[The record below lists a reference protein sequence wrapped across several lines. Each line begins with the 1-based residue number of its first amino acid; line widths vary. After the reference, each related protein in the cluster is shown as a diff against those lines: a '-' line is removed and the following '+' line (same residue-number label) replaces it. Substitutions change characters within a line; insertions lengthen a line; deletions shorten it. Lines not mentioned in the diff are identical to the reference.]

1 MDFGGAPRF
10 LTRPKAFAVS
20 TGKDATLACQII
32 GNPVPLVV
40 WEKDKAPVRSGGR
53 FKTAEDGDL
62 YKLTI
67 YDLSTGDSGQY
78 ICRANNTVG
87 EAYTAVSLQV
97 GVEAASGAP
106 SFTLRPCSL
115 RVCLGDDASFSCKVE
130 GNPPPSIHWEK
141 DGVSVGGGG
150 NGGGCN
156 RYSVETALDGSTLKI
171 YCVRFSDGGAL
182 LCRAL
187 NPLGESQA
195 VAALAVLS
203 PDGAAHP
210 PHPAAPES
218 FKPSLLSQLQQR
230 RAQMRGPDILT
241 SDASPAPAGHPLWR
255 DYEKAGSCRS
265 PHAPLPA
272 ACAGAGPGASSA
284 VGWARTCTVTEG
296 KHAKLSCQVTGK
308 PKPEIVWKKDGEA
321 ICSGRRHVIFDD
333 DEDNFV
339 LRILYCKLSDN
350 GRYTCTA
357 SNLAGQTYSSVLVI
371 VKEPSVSFKT
381 KLKDVEVVEKETA
394 TLQCEVPIPAIQASW
409 FLEETEIAESTKYKI
424 EEEGTLRKLTIKNV
438 TTDDDAVY
446 ICEMKEGSR
455 TVGELTVKGNIVK
468 KLPRKTAVP
477 ENDTAIF
484 CVELDSGC
492 KNIRWTRN
500 GKELEQNVRTTITV
514 SGMRHTLTIRECK
527 WEDIGEIALLADDS
541 RTSTQFTL
549 TSPRK
554 VPPYPP
560 VNPVVKEKTETSVT
574 LAWSLPQDV
583 PPVPVTG
590 YIIEKKTVGSNTWT
604 RCHTTDKIVAQEFTM
619 SGLPEE
625 ANYQFRISSV
635 NNFTQSTYLEV
646 PGTFHIEPRASIEK
660 PLQDVEAST
669 GEDATFFVELS
680 AIAPGMWFLNGKA
693 IQSNDNYT
701 IQRTKN
707 THTLIIKQVRSLDND
722 IEVKFVARN
731 TESTAKLR
739 VKALPLAPVNF
750 RNKSA
755 EKEIILASLKGTA
768 QFIAEISVRAAKVTW
783 TKDGKE
789 IKSSK
794 KYEFQSLDQ
803 RRILKVN
810 NVTLEDAGIYE
821 CVCDGNKMSFQLCI
835 KETSRFF
842 NKDKVER
849 TITTVFGEKT
859 EFFIETVDADIKVQW
874 YKDGK
879 EIKRTKRFTPESKGK
894 QHRLLISTTTKED
907 EGTYTC
913 KCGEDTMSF
922 DLKIIDAC
930 VKFINKPKTPPEVI
944 AIASESLELS
954 CEVSP
959 DNAVV
964 VWKKDQ
970 KVVKQDQR
978 ITIISQGTQRKLV
991 IRKVQQSDQGNYTC
1005 TSNDDNLTFQVK
1017 IKEPAATIM
1026 KKSTTQTEY
1035 TASVG
1040 EKVVLVCDVS
1050 QSTVEGK
1057 WYKKGQEVKLSKA
1070 VSVESEG
1077 TTRRLVLH
1085 NAKSGE
1091 TGEYVFKTKA
1101 DEIAMNITVKEPAA
1115 TIMKKSTTQTEYTAS
1130 VGEKVV
1136 LVCDVSQS
1144 TVEGKWYKKGQ
1155 EVKLSKAVSVESEGT
1170 TRRLVLHN
1178 AKSGETGE
1186 YVFKTKADEIAMNI
1200 TVKEPAATI
1209 MKKSTT
1215 QTEYTASVGE
1225 KVVLVCDV
1233 SQSTVE
1239 GKWYKKGQ
1247 EVKLSKAVSVESE
1260 GTTRRLVLHNA
1271 KSGETGEYVFKTK
1284 ADEIAMNITVKEPAA
1299 TIMKKST
1306 TQTEYSA
1313 SVGEKVVL
1321 VCDVSQS
1328 TVEGKWYKKGQEV
1341 KLSKAVSVESEGTTR
1356 RLVLHNAKSGET
1368 GEYVFK
1374 TKVDEIA
1381 MNVTVKEPV
1390 PMFVNKDSVQKE
1402 VKVRASENAIL
1413 SCEVSQLK
1421 TEVKWSKGGK
1431 ILSPSQKLKLESD
1444 GRIRKLII
1452 HNAELKDG
1460 GNYICEAAG
1469 EKLIFQIEVTDLA
1482 ILFTK
1487 KLENVNAL
1495 CSDTVVFTC
1504 ELNQAKGDVLWRR
1517 NGTEIKPTRRLKIR
1531 ADGQKR
1537 SLTICEVTAEDEGEY
1552 LCESKDDVTTAKLTT
1567 EVPKIIKFES
1577 ELHGVVAVEGEDA
1590 TFKCSVSHEDAV
1602 ITWYKNGVKI
1612 EPSEKYVISCER
1624 INHGLTITN
1633 LILKDACEISAQVGN
1648 LKTSAK
1654 LQVQEAP
1661 ALFKKKLENMTVE
1674 EKERAVLEVEFSKPC
1689 DEVKW
1694 MKNNIII
1701 QPDEKIDIK
1710 VDGNKQILT
1719 IKNVSFADR
1728 GNYCCET
1735 LHEKT
1740 KAKLNVEMRKIKLMK
1755 GLEEVKVYEKETC
1768 TFEVELSHEDVE
1780 TTWLKDS
1787 IRMKSGANCRI
1798 TTLGKKHALTLSNLK
1813 VEDSG
1818 LISFKAEDIRTSGR
1832 LIVTEPPVTF
1842 SKALEDIKVPE
1853 KDKIIFECEL
1863 SRANAEVKW
1872 FKDNVE
1878 IKPGKGYSIISK
1890 GRQRSLIIHHCGN
1903 EHQAQYTCDAVDCKS
1918 TAMLTVHARDIK
1930 VIRPL
1935 EDLEVIEQE
1944 SAAFLCEIS
1953 HDEVDFQWFKN
1964 GVKIKAGENVKIRQE
1979 GRTHILLFKSVKTE
1993 DAAEIKFVAES
2004 ANSKAL
2010 LRVKELAAKIV
2021 KPLKEKIGIEKHRV
2035 IFECRVSRPN
2045 AAVKWCYK
2053 GKEIHPSN
2061 KYEIVSDD
2069 VYRKLIINTVAFEDE
2084 GSYTCD
2090 AIDDK
2095 TTAML
2100 YVEEQ
2105 SITIIKQLCD
2115 VEVTEPNDACLEC
2128 EISIADVKPPKWIL
2142 NGEVLQASEDVD
2154 IEHCGTIHRLTLK
2167 KTNCKMTGV
2176 VQFVAGKSKSE
2187 ARITIKEPPTEVVR
2201 KLQNITVEER
2211 NSATLSCEF
2220 TPTPKVVRWYK
2231 DQNLIKSSDRYKFS
2245 QNKNVLELIISN
2257 LKPEDSGEYSCK
2269 SSNAQTTTKLTVE
2282 ALKIEITKHLE
2293 DIDTEEDSNLVYSCE
2308 LSHDVEDV
2316 QWFLND
2322 TPLYANN
2329 FNEIKKKGKK
2339 HTLILK
2345 GVTLDDTGTVMLKV
2359 RDVTEKAQLNVR
2371 EKPVVFMK
2379 SLDDIVGEE
2388 RGMITLECEV
2398 SKPKVIPVWKKDDV
2412 VLGSSDKYELLHAGK
2427 TLCLIVHD
2435 LNKTDAGLY
2444 TCDIGSDKASAKVM
2458 IQDLNIGITKRLKST
2473 EIKEGENG
2481 SFECILSHESIDE
2494 YYWTVNGLS
2503 VEGNERFEAFN
2514 IGRKYVLNIK
2524 QTTLADAGEVIF
2536 HVRNLSSKASLM
2548 VKEKPAEITKQLENL
2563 VATVGEEI
2571 VLSCETSKTD
2581 SSVKW
2586 FKEDKRIRKSNKYE
2600 ISQQG
2605 TVNKL
2610 IIHQA
2615 TTKDCGEYTCKT
2627 GTSKTTATVIV
2638 NEVVNRFI
2646 KELHDIKTE
2655 EKGTAVFEC
2664 ETEQPASKVVWR
2676 KGMAEIKPNKKYEL
2690 NQDGI
2695 LLSLTINQL
2704 EKSDSDHYTCDIGN
2718 AHSRAHLTVTASPTT
2733 FKQEL
2738 KDEEA
2743 QEDDTAI
2750 LCCETSRPNIAV
2762 QWTKGFTPLHAS
2774 AKYEMKQKGLIVEL
2788 VIHKLK
2794 SEDSGRYT
2802 CNIGDQQTSASLKV
2816 NALPVLFKQ
2825 VLENKEAEEGS
2836 TTTLHCE
2843 LTKSDASIEWRK
2855 GTVVLHSS
2863 VKYKVKQ
2870 EGPIAE
2876 LIIFNLK
2883 PEDTGEY
2890 TCDSGDQQ
2898 TTASLK
2904 VKALPVLFKKKLQNK
2919 EHKEGSVATLRCELS
2934 KSDAPVK
2941 WKKGSTLIITNDK
2954 YEMKQEGSNVEL
2966 IIHDLKLEDAG
2977 EYTCDSGDEQTTASL
2992 KVKALPVHFKKELQ
3006 NMEAHE
3012 GDTATFCCELTK
3024 ADAPVK
3030 WRKGSLS
3037 LHPSDKHEMKQN
3049 GSTVELLIHNLKLED
3064 SGEYTCDSG
3073 DKKTKSCLKVKALP
3087 VVFKQ
3092 ELQNK
3097 EAEEDS
3103 TAILHCEIS
3112 KPGVPVEWRKGSV
3125 VLHPSEKHEMK
3136 QTGSCVELFIHSLKV
3151 EDAGKYTCDS
3161 GDQKTTASLKVKAL
3175 PVVFKQELQNKE
3187 VEEDSTAILHCE
3199 ISKPGVPV
3207 EWRKGSV
3214 VLHPSEKHEM
3224 KQTGSCV
3231 ELFIHSLK
3239 VEDAGKYTCDSGDKK
3254 TTASLKVKA
3263 LPVVFKQE
3271 LQNKEAEEDST
3282 AILHC
3287 EISKPGVPVEWRKG
3301 SVVLHPSEKHEMKQT
3316 GSCVELFIHSL
3327 KVEDAGKYTCDSGD
3341 QKTMAILKVKALP
3354 VVFKQELQNKE
3365 AEEDSTAILHCEIS
3379 KPGVPVEWRKGSVVL
3394 HPSEKH
3400 EMKQTGSCVEL
3411 FIHSLKVEDAGKYT
3425 CDSGDQKTTASLK
3438 VKALPVVFKQELQN
3452 KEAEEDSTAIL
3463 HCEISKPGVPVE
3475 WRKGSVVLHPSEKYK
3490 MKQTGSCVELLI
3502 HNLKDDDAGKYT
3514 CDSGDQKTMAI
3525 LNVKALPVVFKQ
3537 ELQNKEA
3544 EEDSTAIL
3552 QCEISKPGVPVEW
3565 RKGSV
3570 VLHPSEKHEMK
3581 QTGSCV
3587 ELFIHSLKV
3596 EDAGKY
3602 TCDSGDQKTMAI
3614 LKVKAL
3620 PVVFKQELQ
3629 NKEAEEDST
3638 AILHCEI
3645 SKPGVPVEWR
3655 KGSVVLHPSEKH
3667 EMKQTGS
3674 CVELFIHSLKVED
3687 AGKYTCDS
3695 GDQKTTASL
3704 KVKAL
3709 PVVFKQELQNKEA
3722 EEDST
3727 AILHCEISKPGVP
3740 VEWRKGSVVLHPSE
3754 KHEMKQT
3761 GSCVELLIHNLKDDD
3776 AGKYTCDSGDQKTMA
3791 ILKVKALPVVF
3802 KQELQNKEADEDST
3816 AILQCEISKPGV
3828 PVEWMKG
3835 SVVLHPSEKH
3845 EMKQT
3850 GSCVELF
3857 IHSLKVE
3864 DAGKYTCDSGD
3875 QKTMAILKVKALPVV
3890 FKQEL
3895 QNKEAEE
3902 DSTAILHCE
3911 ISKAGVPVEW
3921 RKGSVVLHPSEKHEM
3936 KQTGSCVEL
3945 FIHSLKVEDAGKY
3958 TCDSGDQKTTASLK
3972 VKALPVVFKQELQN
3986 KEAEEDST
3994 AILHCEISKPGVPV
4008 EWRKGSVVL
4017 HPSEKHEMKQTGSCV
4032 ELLIHNLKDDDAG
4045 KYTCDSGDQMTTASL
4060 KVKALPILFKQ
4071 ELQNEEAEEDSTV
4084 KLYCVVTKPNALVE
4098 WRKGSMI
4105 LHQSEKYEI
4114 KQKGRNHELII
4125 HSLKLEDAG
4134 EYTCDSGDQ
4143 LTTASLKIN
4152 ALPVFFKQ
4160 ELQNEEAEEGGT
4172 ATLRCEITKPDA
4184 LVKWRKGSLV
4194 LCPSDKYEIKQEGS
4208 TCDLL
4213 IHSLKPEDGGD
4224 YTCYSGEQQTTASLR
4239 VKAMPVLFKQGL
4251 QSVEAEEDSTA
4262 TLHCEVTKLNA
4273 SVEWRKGS
4281 IVLHPSEKYKLKQEG
4296 YSIKLLI
4303 HKLKLE
4309 DADEYTCDSGDQQ
4322 TTASLKVKVLP
4333 VSFKQE
4339 LENTEAEEDGMAM
4352 LCCEITKPDAPVEWK
4367 KGIVVLQSSDKYEMK
4382 HEGSCIQLFIHD
4394 LKPEDQGEYTCD
4406 SGDQKTTAF
4415 LKVNALPVLFKQEL
4429 QNVEAEEGGTA
4440 KLFCKL
4446 TKPDTAVEWRKGS
4459 VVLLPCGKYEMKKK
4473 GSIVE
4478 LFICDVEPEDAGE
4491 YTCDSGDKESTASLT
4506 VKALPVLFKKELQN
4520 QEAEENNV
4528 VTLLCELTK
4537 PGAPVKWRKG
4547 SLILHASDKYE
4558 MKQAGTIVQL
4568 LIYNVNME
4576 DTGEYTCDS
4585 GDQQTDAYLKV
4596 NAAPII
4602 LQKELQSIE
4611 VEEYDTG
4618 TLHCELSKPNVTV
4631 TWRKGSLLIS
4641 PNEKYKMKQ
4650 DGPVQILQILD
4661 LKSDDTG
4668 EYTCSFGDQQ
4678 TTASVTVKVLPALF
4692 KRWLQNVEVEEG
4704 QTATLHCELTKSD
4717 ASVEWRRGSVV
4728 LQPNDKYEMK
4738 QKGHIVELS
4747 IHNMKVE
4754 DAGEYT
4760 CDSGDQQTTAS
4771 LIVTVPDVTIVD
4783 GLKNVEVVEGGV
4795 ALFECKVSHENA
4807 QGVQWVLG
4815 GIELQNNEMN
4825 EISVKNGNIHTMILR
4840 KVTQD
4845 DTGAVIFKVGKY
4857 ISSAQLNVKAT
4868 PATFTQLLQS
4878 MKVDELETVTLMC
4891 ALSQANV
4898 PVVWKKGLTAISQS
4912 EKYEIKQEG
4921 CVHMLCICD
4930 LKSEDSGE
4938 YTCLSGDQQT
4948 TASLTVKVSG
4958 VKIVESLKDVTVFAN
4973 ETAVFECR
4981 VHPEN
4986 FADVQWNLE
4995 DIPLQLNEMNEISV
5009 EHGTIH
5015 TLKLKNVTQDDCGTV
5030 TIKVGKHTSSAKL
5043 LVKGAPPTFTQE
5055 LQNIEAVENST
5066 ATLLCKL
5073 SQLNVPVTWK
5083 MGSLAISPS
5092 GKYEIKQEDYMN
5104 ILLIHN
5110 LNLEDSGDYTCD
5122 SGIRQTTAVLQ
5133 VKASPVHFIKKLQS
5147 QEGDEDNLLTLHCEL
5162 TKAGAP
5168 VTWRRGAQ
5176 TLCHGDKYE
5185 LIQKDSTVELVIH
5198 NLKQEDAGEY
5208 TCDSGDDQTTAI
5220 LTVKALPAYFK
5231 QELKNVE
5238 AEEGHTVTL
5247 HCELSKSDAPVEW
5260 RKRLVVLQP
5269 SDKYEMK
5276 QNGAIV
5282 ELLIHN
5288 VKRGDAGKYT
5298 CYFEN
5303 RQTTASL
5310 TVTEPEIKV
5319 VSGLKNTDV
5328 FAGESATFSCELSH
5342 KDVENVQWWLD
5353 GSPLQNNDLNEISV
5367 QDGKIHTLTLQSLG
5381 TDDSGTVSFKAG
5393 ALISSAKLL
5402 VKDPTVE
5409 VVSEMEDITREEHGT
5424 AEFICQ
5430 YSRPVKAVWRRNDK
5444 EIQAD
5449 GHHVIIDQDWNVAKL
5464 KISDVAPADSGTYTC
5479 EAAGTKVAA
5488 VLSVPAKQPDILKGL
5503 ENVDTSEGGE
5513 ALFEC
5518 HLSRPQLHD
5527 CKWLMDD
5534 IAITQTENIEM
5545 AILEAGKRHLL
5556 LLKNLI
5562 SSDSCRVTFVSGN
5575 AISSAYLTVKG
5586 WHVNI
5591 LKTLSNTEVVQGNDA
5606 EFECVLSEVVPTTE
5620 VSWFLNETDIHSD
5633 EHWEKRTEKNTHKM
5647 ILQNAQF
5654 NHSGEITFASRDAIT
5669 SAKLTVIGLPD
5680 RPEDPG
5686 VVRKSH
5692 QSVTLSW
5699 FTPLNDGGCAVLG
5712 YRVEMKPADSD
5723 CWLSCNTEMIEE
5735 MEFTVD
5741 NLIPGT
5747 GCRFRVS
5754 ALNRAGAGEPVHLPQ
5769 TVVLE
5774 VPVTIT
5780 IPLSNILINN
5790 GESGKLECEFSTEC
5804 MDVIWLKNGQH
5815 IETSSKYEIIPD
5827 GKKHYLIIHSC
5838 NAEDEGRYTC
5848 MVSSEITTSAE
5859 VCLDVTIQPIPD
5871 EDWEIPQEPDK
5882 VTVELIDGEEIQPKP
5897 SLPPEA
5903 AQEGDL
5909 HLLWEALAKKRR
5921 MSREPT
5927 LDSISEVPEEDDKA
5941 QKRRL
5946 QKATEIEDLSTDE
5959 MSRTYDSYTSSDDES
5974 RSGTPSLVHY
5984 LKKAGKSTVTVAGK
5998 AQTISTNK
6006 FWKHWETS
6014 STEYEQLQEEDPSLT
6029 EAATKIQAAFK
6040 GYKTRKEFRQQVTPV
6055 FAEVFKPQTSKL
6067 GQTIHLECVVQSK
6080 SEVKVQWL
6088 KDGDEIV
6095 DGRHY
6100 HIDNY
6105 SDGICS
6111 LIITGFEQKDSGTYT
6126 CEASNKFGTTSHS
6139 GQVTIA
6145 SDTKGTVKNVMQGIT
6160 IKYSTDSE
6168 PESSSGSEV
6177 DDAFRRAGKRLHR
6190 LMHSKLSFEISD
6202 VEEEFFVSADEGDED
6217 ILDKQTYHEDE
6228 NYIYIKFDTLTEA
6241 EMAATRFKEIFIG
6254 QGIPVHIDICEEG
6267 SRVEIRIKKVS
6278 RPPAAS
6284 GEDRTS
6290 IEDGLYTRFVESAPH
6305 VVSELQN
6312 QEVQEGYP
6320 VSFDCMI
6327 AGYPPPAVRWFKDGK
6342 LIEENDHYM
6351 INEDQD
6357 GCHQLILTSVILSDM
6372 GVYRCVAENYIG
6384 VASTKAELRVDISS
6398 SDYDTAEATETSSYV
6413 SAQASLTREQN
6424 LEGVESQAEEEQ
6436 LPQIMEELHD
6446 VFVTAGAPI
6455 LKLQIKVKG
6464 YPIPRVYWFKSG
6476 KPLRATDAILMT
6488 DNKGDHSLEIL
6499 NVSKEA
6505 GGEYA
6510 AYISNSSG
6518 SAYTSAIVHVQS
6530 SGEEIEKGMPEEKPG
6545 KPEKLV
6551 PPRFLEKFISKNV
6564 RKGTSITLTVRVE
6577 GSPIPDITWLKEESV
6592 EDVIWIK
6599 QDTPGY
6605 KLASSKMQHSLIL
6618 LDIGKE
6624 YTGVYTCIATNK
6636 AGQSICSAHLEV
6648 VDEIE
6653 ASREESTTVKEAIVQ
6668 TFLHRPQETDQKE
6681 PEKNQKEILLEV
6693 SGEVPTTTT
6702 FPHFSLADVGTEEF
6716 LQKLTSQI
6724 TQMVS
6729 AKISQTSLRVPGA
6742 ESDEETKTPSPSPR
6756 HGRSRPSSIVNES
6769 SSESDDAE
6777 TRGEVFDIYVATADY
6792 NPLPT
6797 EKESIHLKERQ
6808 YVEILDSAHPLKWL
6822 VRTKPTKTTPAR
6834 QGWVSPAYLDKRLK
6848 FSAEVAQESSE
6859 FSGEIE
6865 SEEEY
6870 RRKLYLIVQDL
6881 IATEKEFTRD
6891 LQFFV
6896 DHHVKQTETSPH
6908 VPPSVANSKQTIF
6921 QNINEI
6927 TDFHISTFLNDLIKC
6942 QTDDDIALCFI
6953 KNKDGFDKYM
6963 QYLVGRVQSE
6973 SHITNPAVQDFFNK
6987 YTDEVSSTQDPSEP
7001 LVLPVHAYLE
7011 KPPNRLLKYQN
7022 VIKELIRN
7030 KARNN
7035 KNCAL
7040 LEEAYAIVSA
7050 LPKRADNN
7058 LHVSM
7063 IENYPGTLES
7073 LGDPIRQGHFIVWEG
7088 APGARLSWKGHK
7100 RIVFL
7105 FKNHLLICKQKRD
7118 SRTDSQCY
7126 IFKNLMKLTNIDV
7139 NDFVEGDE
7147 RSFEIWHERED
7158 SVRKYTLQA
7167 RTVNI
7172 KISWVKDI
7180 SGIQQRFSLPAWN
7193 PPEFVE
7199 KLADCIAEMGQTV
7212 KLACLVIGNPKPIVT
7227 WYKDGKPVEVDPHH
7241 IIIEDE
7247 DGSCTLILDTLT
7259 AADSGQYMCY
7269 AASAAG
7275 NASTLGKILVQV
7287 SPRFVSRLRNSPF
7300 VENEDTQFAC
7310 TIEAAP
7316 VPQIKWSIDGSPLTN
7331 KTKYQTFYDQQFGV
7345 ALLVIKNTEK
7355 NDLGVY
7361 ECEVTN
7367 KLGTARDVAELYLQ
7381 APVLIPE
7388 RKGSQVVMIEVT
7400 EQETKVPKKTIII
7413 EETITTVVKSP
7424 KVKRRRSSSTSPA
7437 RSPRPQE
7444 TIPEIPFSARPKK
7457 PTPKFQSEPRQT
7469 PMKKPP
7475 IPAVMITEPEEQGAT
7490 AKHVFVET
7498 KEQKPSW
7505 IEVEE
7510 VIEFK
7515 VTQSTKPERKRSA
7528 SPSTMTLSEQ
7538 RQVRHRSSSPRPKR
7552 RLKGDPNINNSN
7564 NNLVEQMRSAVSE
7577 ENLTNVDVQSLVCEP
7592 ETTTEIE
7599 PITSDDI
7606 NPDCIF
7612 DYFSDTSDEASAHAL
7627 NKHNIQSNVTEDQCK
7642 SNTQL
7647 LEVETPL
7654 VAHVG
7659 ETIMLSFETPEPMDD
7674 EHLSIKNLPDIKTAS
7689 PLAVVDLPLDI
7700 SDDEI
7705 EEFKPEHEEEIH
7717 TEDEHVIIDEPPEP
7731 SNDDLINRDTKILT
7745 HNGKLLTLE
7754 DLEDYIPAQGETYKC
7769 EDSVDQDFPS
7779 AVDSNEPC
7787 EISVLQAEINEPTIG
7802 KPVLL
7807 NVGRPVVP
7815 KMKPSYLH
7823 QFGDQRPGGV
7833 FMSTSRVTEM
7843 HSMGPSNL
7851 SVHVSGSCTESV
7863 IHSSTATEKKPPF
7876 ELKTSF
7882 CTEVQCSVDSGQP
7895 SFKTEVSTRTL
7906 NYGETVTLHINKKD
7920 PPEEPSKSKH
7930 DKPQK

>member
-1 MDFGGAPRF
+1 
-10 LTRPKAFAVS
+10 
-20 TGKDATLACQII
+20 
-32 GNPVPLVV
+32 
-40 WEKDKAPVRSGGR
+40 
-53 FKTAEDGDL
+53 
-62 YKLTI
+62 
-67 YDLSTGDSGQY
+67 
-78 ICRANNTVG
+78 
-87 EAYTAVSLQV
+87 
-97 GVEAASGAP
+97 
-106 SFTLRPCSL
+106 
-115 RVCLGDDASFSCKVE
+115 
-130 GNPPPSIHWEK
+130 
-141 DGVSVGGGG
+141 
-150 NGGGCN
+150 
-156 RYSVETALDGSTLKI
+156 
-171 YCVRFSDGGAL
+171 
-182 LCRAL
+182 
-187 NPLGESQA
+187 
-195 VAALAVLS
+195 
-203 PDGAAHP
+203 
-210 PHPAAPES
+210 
-218 FKPSLLSQLQQR
+218 
-230 RAQMRGPDILT
+230 
-241 SDASPAPAGHPLWR
+241 
-255 DYEKAGSCRS
+255 
-265 PHAPLPA
+265 
-272 ACAGAGPGASSA
+272 
-284 VGWARTCTVTEG
+284 
-296 KHAKLSCQVTGK
+296 
-308 PKPEIVWKKDGEA
+308 
-321 ICSGRRHVIFDD
+321 
-333 DEDNFV
+333 
-339 LRILYCKLSDN
+339 
-350 GRYTCTA
+350 
-357 SNLAGQTYSSVLVI
+357 
-371 VKEPSVSFKT
+371 
-381 KLKDVEVVEKETA
+381 
-394 TLQCEVPIPAIQASW
+394 
-409 FLEETEIAESTKYKI
+409 
-424 EEEGTLRKLTIKNV
+424 
-438 TTDDDAVY
+438 
-446 ICEMKEGSR
+446 
-455 TVGELTVKGNIVK
+455 
-468 KLPRKTAVP
+468 
-477 ENDTAIF
+477 
-484 CVELDSGC
+484 
-492 KNIRWTRN
+492 
-500 GKELEQNVRTTITV
+500 
-514 SGMRHTLTIRECK
+514 
-527 WEDIGEIALLADDS
+527 
-541 RTSTQFTL
+541 
-549 TSPRK
+549 
-554 VPPYPP
+554 
-560 VNPVVKEKTETSVT
+560 
-574 LAWSLPQDV
+574 
-583 PPVPVTG
+583 
-590 YIIEKKTVGSNTWT
+590 
-604 RCHTTDKIVAQEFTM
+604 
-619 SGLPEE
+619 
-625 ANYQFRISSV
+625 
-635 NNFTQSTYLEV
+635 
-646 PGTFHIEPRASIEK
+646 
-660 PLQDVEAST
+660 
-669 GEDATFFVELS
+669 
-680 AIAPGMWFLNGKA
+680 
-693 IQSNDNYT
+693 
-701 IQRTKN
+701 
-707 THTLIIKQVRSLDND
+707 
-722 IEVKFVARN
+722 
-731 TESTAKLR
+731 
-739 VKALPLAPVNF
+739 
-750 RNKSA
+750 
-755 EKEIILASLKGTA
+755 
-768 QFIAEISVRAAKVTW
+768 
-783 TKDGKE
+783 
-789 IKSSK
+789 
-794 KYEFQSLDQ
+794 
-803 RRILKVN
+803 
-810 NVTLEDAGIYE
+810 
-821 CVCDGNKMSFQLCI
+821 
-835 KETSRFF
+835 
-842 NKDKVER
+842 
-849 TITTVFGEKT
+849 
-859 EFFIETVDADIKVQW
+859 
-874 YKDGK
+874 
-879 EIKRTKRFTPESKGK
+879 
-894 QHRLLISTTTKED
+894 
-907 EGTYTC
+907 
-913 KCGEDTMSF
+913 
-922 DLKIIDAC
+922 
-930 VKFINKPKTPPEVI
+930 
-944 AIASESLELS
+944 
-954 CEVSP
+954 
-959 DNAVV
+959 
-964 VWKKDQ
+964 
-970 KVVKQDQR
+970 
-978 ITIISQGTQRKLV
+978 
-991 IRKVQQSDQGNYTC
+991 
-1005 TSNDDNLTFQVK
+1005 
-1017 IKEPAATIM
+1017 
-1026 KKSTTQTEY
+1026 
-1035 TASVG
+1035 
-1040 EKVVLVCDVS
+1040 
-1050 QSTVEGK
+1050 
-1057 WYKKGQEVKLSKA
+1057 
-1070 VSVESEG
+1070 
-1077 TTRRLVLH
+1077 
-1085 NAKSGE
+1085 
-1091 TGEYVFKTKA
+1091 
-1101 DEIAMNITVKEPAA
+1101 
-1115 TIMKKSTTQTEYTAS
+1115 
-1130 VGEKVV
+1130 
-1136 LVCDVSQS
+1136 
-1144 TVEGKWYKKGQ
+1144 
-1155 EVKLSKAVSVESEGT
+1155 
-1170 TRRLVLHN
+1170 
-1178 AKSGETGE
+1178 
-1186 YVFKTKADEIAMNI
+1186 
-1200 TVKEPAATI
+1200 
-1209 MKKSTT
+1209 
-1215 QTEYTASVGE
+1215 
-1225 KVVLVCDV
+1225 
-1233 SQSTVE
+1233 
-1239 GKWYKKGQ
+1239 
-1247 EVKLSKAVSVESE
+1247 
-1260 GTTRRLVLHNA
+1260 
-1271 KSGETGEYVFKTK
+1271 
-1284 ADEIAMNITVKEPAA
+1284 
-1299 TIMKKST
+1299 
-1306 TQTEYSA
+1306 
-1313 SVGEKVVL
+1313 
-1321 VCDVSQS
+1321 
-1328 TVEGKWYKKGQEV
+1328 
-1341 KLSKAVSVESEGTTR
+1341 
-1356 RLVLHNAKSGET
+1356 
-1368 GEYVFK
+1368 
-1374 TKVDEIA
+1374 
-1381 MNVTVKEPV
+1381 
-1390 PMFVNKDSVQKE
+1390 MFV
-1402 VKVRASENAIL
+1402 
-1413 SCEVSQLK
+1413 
-1421 TEVKWSKGGK
+1421 
-1431 ILSPSQKLKLESD
+1431 
-1444 GRIRKLII
+1444 
-1452 HNAELKDG
+1452 
-1460 GNYICEAAG
+1460 
-1469 EKLIFQIEVTDLA
+1469 
-1482 ILFTK
+1482 FT
-1487 KLENVNAL
+1487 
-1495 CSDTVVFTC
+1495 
-1504 ELNQAKGDVLWRR
+1504 
-1517 NGTEIKPTRRLKIR
+1517 
-1531 ADGQKR
+1531 
-1537 SLTICEVTAEDEGEY
+1537 
-1552 LCESKDDVTTAKLTT
+1552 
-1567 EVPKIIKFES
+1567 
-1577 ELHGVVAVEGEDA
+1577 
-1590 TFKCSVSHEDAV
+1590 
-1602 ITWYKNGVKI
+1602 
-1612 EPSEKYVISCER
+1612 
-1624 INHGLTITN
+1624 
-1633 LILKDACEISAQVGN
+1633 
-1648 LKTSAK
+1648 
-1654 LQVQEAP
+1654 
-1661 ALFKKKLENMTVE
+1661 
-1674 EKERAVLEVEFSKPC
+1674 
-1689 DEVKW
+1689 
-1694 MKNNIII
+1694 
-1701 QPDEKIDIK
+1701 
-1710 VDGNKQILT
+1710 
-1719 IKNVSFADR
+1719 FA
-1728 GNYCCET
+1728 
-1735 LHEKT
+1735 
-1740 KAKLNVEMRKIKLMK
+1740 
-1755 GLEEVKVYEKETC
+1755 
-1768 TFEVELSHEDVE
+1768 
-1780 TTWLKDS
+1780 
-1787 IRMKSGANCRI
+1787 
-1798 TTLGKKHALTLSNLK
+1798 
-1813 VEDSG
+1813 
-1818 LISFKAEDIRTSGR
+1818 
-1832 LIVTEPPVTF
+1832 
-1842 SKALEDIKVPE
+1842 
-1853 KDKIIFECEL
+1853 
-1863 SRANAEVKW
+1863 
-1872 FKDNVE
+1872 
-1878 IKPGKGYSIISK
+1878 
-1890 GRQRSLIIHHCGN
+1890 
-1903 EHQAQYTCDAVDCKS
+1903 
-1918 TAMLTVHARDIK
+1918 
-1930 VIRPL
+1930 
-1935 EDLEVIEQE
+1935 
-1944 SAAFLCEIS
+1944 
-1953 HDEVDFQWFKN
+1953 
-1964 GVKIKAGENVKIRQE
+1964 
-1979 GRTHILLFKSVKTE
+1979 
-1993 DAAEIKFVAES
+1993 
-2004 ANSKAL
+2004 
-2010 LRVKELAAKIV
+2010 
-2021 KPLKEKIGIEKHRV
+2021 
-2035 IFECRVSRPN
+2035 
-2045 AAVKWCYK
+2045 
-2053 GKEIHPSN
+2053 
-2061 KYEIVSDD
+2061 
-2069 VYRKLIINTVAFEDE
+2069 
-2084 GSYTCD
+2084 
-2090 AIDDK
+2090 
-2095 TTAML
+2095 
-2100 YVEEQ
+2100 
-2105 SITIIKQLCD
+2105 
-2115 VEVTEPNDACLEC
+2115 
-2128 EISIADVKPPKWIL
+2128 
-2142 NGEVLQASEDVD
+2142 
-2154 IEHCGTIHRLTLK
+2154 
-2167 KTNCKMTGV
+2167 
-2176 VQFVAGKSKSE
+2176 
-2187 ARITIKEPPTEVVR
+2187 
-2201 KLQNITVEER
+2201 
-2211 NSATLSCEF
+2211 
-2220 TPTPKVVRWYK
+2220 
-2231 DQNLIKSSDRYKFS
+2231 
-2245 QNKNVLELIISN
+2245 
-2257 LKPEDSGEYSCK
+2257 
-2269 SSNAQTTTKLTVE
+2269 

-2329 FNEIKKKGKK
+2329 FNEMKKKGKR

-2345 GVTLDDTGTVMLKV
+2345 GVTLDDTGMVMLKV

-2379 SLDDIVGEE
+2379 FLDDIVGEE

-2444 TCDIGSDKASAKVM
+2444 TCDIGSDKASAKVT

-2473 EIKEGENG
+2473 EIKEEENG

-2514 IGRKYVLNIK
+2514 IGRKYILNIK
-2524 QTTLADAGEVIF
+2524 ETTLADAGEVIF

-2548 VKEKPAEITKQLENL
+2548 VKAKPAEITKQLENL

-2571 VLSCETSKTD
+2571 VLNCETSKTD

-2610 IIHQA
+2610 IIHQV

-2627 GTSKTTATVIV
+2627 ETSKTTATVIV

-2664 ETEQPASKVVWR
+2664 ETEQPACKVVWR
-2676 KGMAEIKPNKKYEL
+2676 KGMADIKPNKKYEL

-2704 EKSDSDHYTCDIGN
+2704 EKIDSDHYTCDIGN

-2750 LCCETSRPNIAV
+2750 LRCEISRPNIAV

-2802 CNIGDQQTSASLKV
+2802 CDIGDQQTSASLKV
-2816 NALPVLFKQ
+2816 NALPALFKQ

-2836 TTTLHCE
+2836 TTILHCE
-2843 LTKSDASIEWRK
+2843 LTKPDASIEWRK
-2855 GTVVLHSS
+2855 GTVVLHPS

-2876 LIIFNLK
+2876 LIICNLK
-2883 PEDTGEY
+2883 LEDTGEY

-2919 EHKEGSVATLRCELS
+2919 QHKEGSVATLQCELS

-2954 YEMKQEGSNVEL
+2954 YEMKQKGSNVEL

-2992 KVKALPVHFKKELQ
+2992 KVKALPVYFKKELQ

-3024 ADAPVK
+3024 ADAPVNWTK
-3030 WRKGSLS
+3030 ESLS

-3136 QTGSCVELFIHSLKV
+3136 QTGPCVELFIHSLKV

-3175 PVVFKQELQNKE
+3175 PVVFKQEL
-3187 VEEDSTAILHCE
+3187 
-3199 ISKPGVPV
+3199 
-3207 EWRKGSV
+3207 R
-3214 VLHPSEKHEM
+3214 
-3224 KQTGSCV
+3224 
-3231 ELFIHSLK
+3231 
-3239 VEDAGKYTCDSGDKK
+3239 
-3254 TTASLKVKA
+3254 
-3263 LPVVFKQE
+3263 
-3271 LQNKEAEEDST
+3271 
-3282 AILHC
+3282 
-3287 EISKPGVPVEWRKG
+3287 
-3301 SVVLHPSEKHEMKQT
+3301 
-3316 GSCVELFIHSL
+3316 
-3327 KVEDAGKYTCDSGD
+3327 
-3341 QKTMAILKVKALP
+3341 
-3354 VVFKQELQNKE
+3354 NKE

-3475 WRKGSVVLHPSEKYK
+3475 WRKGSVVLHPSAKHE
-3490 MKQTGSCVELLI
+3490 MKQTGSCVELFI
-3502 HNLKDDDAGKYT
+3502 HSLKVEDAGKYT

-3525 LNVKALPVVFKQ
+3525 LEVKALPVVFKQ

-3552 QCEISKPGVPVEW
+3552 HCEISKPGVPVEW

-3596 EDAGKY
+3596 EDAGNYTCDSGDQKTTASLKVKALAVLFKQELQNKEAEEDSTAILHCEISKPGVPVEWRKGSVVLHPSEKHEMKQTGPCVELFIHSLKAEDAGKYTCDSGDQKTMAILKVKALPVVFKQELQNKEAEEDSTAILHCEISKPGVPVEWRKGSVVLHPSEKHEMKQMGSCVELFIHSLKVEDAGNY

-3674 CVELFIHSLKVED
+3674 CVELLIHNLKDDD

-3761 GSCVELLIHNLKDDD
+3761 GSCVELLIHNLK
-3776 AGKYTCDSGDQKTMA
+3776 GD
-3791 ILKVKALPVVF
+3791 
-3802 KQELQNKEADEDST
+3802 
-3816 AILQCEISKPGV
+3816 
-3828 PVEWMKG
+3828 
-3835 SVVLHPSEKH
+3835 
-3845 EMKQT
+3845 
-3850 GSCVELF
+3850 
-3857 IHSLKVE
+3857 
-3864 DAGKYTCDSGD
+3864 
-3875 QKTMAILKVKALPVV
+3875 
-3890 FKQEL
+3890 
-3895 QNKEAEE
+3895 
-3902 DSTAILHCE
+3902 
-3911 ISKAGVPVEW
+3911 
-3921 RKGSVVLHPSEKHEM
+3921 
-3936 KQTGSCVEL
+3936 
-3945 FIHSLKVEDAGKY
+3945 DAGKY

-3972 VKALPVVFKQELQN
+3972 VKVLPVLFKEELQSV
-3986 KEAEEDST
+3986 EAEEDST
-3994 AILHCEISKPGVPV
+3994 ATLHCLITLPV
-4008 EWRKGSVVL
+4008 
-4017 HPSEKHEMKQTGSCV
+4017 
-4032 ELLIHNLKDDDAG
+4032 
-4045 KYTCDSGDQMTTASL
+4045 
-4060 KVKALPILFKQ
+4060 LFKQ

-4084 KLYCVVTKPNALVE
+4084 KLYCEVTKPNALVE
-4098 WRKGSMI
+4098 WRKGSII

-4114 KQKGRNHELII
+4114 KQKGRNHELLV

-4143 LTTASLKIN
+4143 LTTASLKIT

-4184 LVKWRKGSLV
+4184 PVKWRKGSLV
-4194 LCPSDKYEIKQEGS
+4194 LCPNDKYEMKQEGS
-4208 TCDLL
+4208 MCDLL

-4262 TLHCEVTKLNA
+4262 ALQCEVTKLNA

-4281 IVLHPSEKYKLKQEG
+4281 IVLHSSDKYKLKQEG

-4352 LCCEITKPDAPVEWK
+4352 LCCEITKPDAPVEWR
-4367 KGIVVLQSSDKYEMK
+4367 KGVVVLQSSDKYEMK

-4429 QNVEAEEGGTA
+4429 QNVEAEESGTA
-4440 KLFCKL
+4440 KLCCKL

-4459 VVLLPCGKYEMKKK
+4459 VVLLPCGKYEMKKE
-4473 GSIVE
+4473 GPIVE

-4491 YTCDSGDKESTASLT
+4491 YTCDSGDKESTASLI

-4547 SLILHASDKYE
+4547 SRILHASDKYE

-4568 LIYNVNME
+4568 LIYNVNVE

-4602 LQKELQSIE
+4602 FQKELQSIE

-4641 PNEKYKMKQ
+4641 QNEKYKMKQ
-4650 DGPVQILQILD
+4650 DGPVQILQIHD
-4661 LKSDDTG
+4661 LKSEDTG
-4668 EYTCSFGDQQ
+4668 EYSCSFGDQQ

-4717 ASVEWRRGSVV
+4717 ASVEWRKGSVV
-4728 LQPNDKYEMK
+4728 LQPNDKCEMK

-4783 GLKNVEVVEGGV
+4783 GLKNVEVIEGGD

-4825 EISVKNGNIHTMILR
+4825 EISVKNGNIHTMMLR

-4857 ISSAQLNVKAT
+4857 ISSAQLNVKAA

-4878 MKVDELETVTLMC
+4878 MEVDEIETVTLMC

-4921 CVHMLCICD
+4921 CVHILCICD
-4930 LKSEDSGE
+4930 LKAEDSGE
-4938 YTCLSGDQQT
+4938 YTCVSGDQQT

-5030 TIKVGKHTSSAKL
+5030 TVKVGKHTSSAKL

-5092 GKYEIKQEDYMN
+5092 GKYEIRQENYVN

-5147 QEGDEDNLLTLHCEL
+5147 QEGDEDSLLMLHCEL

-5185 LIQKDSTVELVIH
+5185 LIQNDSTVELVIH

-5220 LTVKALPAYFK
+5220 LTVKDHIKIIHGLEDISVFAQNTVKFVCEVSREDATNAQWWLNGILIQSDQLHEVKATDKIHTLTLKNPTPDDSGTVVFNIGCESSTAKLVVQEKAKALPAYFK

-5276 QNGAIV
+5276 QNGAVV

-5298 CYFEN
+5298 CYSEN
-5303 RQTTASL
+5303 LQTTASL

-5319 VSGLKNTDV
+5319 VSGLKNIDV

-5367 QDGKIHTLTLQSLG
+5367 QDGKIHTLTLQNLG
-5381 TDDSGTVSFKAG
+5381 TDDSGTVTFKAG
-5393 ALISSAKLL
+5393 TLISSAKLL

-5488 VLSVPAKQPDILKGL
+5488 VLSVPAKQPDILEGL

-5575 AISSAYLTVKG
+5575 AMSSAYLTVKG

-5633 EHWEKRTEKNTHKM
+5633 KHWEKRTEKNTHKL
-5647 ILQNAQF
+5647 ILKNAQF

-5680 RPEDPG
+5680 PPEDPE
-5686 VVRKSH
+5686 VVRKNH

-5699 FTPLNDGGCAVLG
+5699 FTPLNNGGSVILG

-5723 CWLSCNTEMIEE
+5723 CWLPCNTKMIEE

-5741 NLIPGT
+5741 NLILGT
-5747 GCRFRVS
+5747 GYRFRVS

-5774 VPVTIT
+5774 VPVTVT
-5780 IPLSNILINN
+5780 IPLSNISINN

-5804 MDVIWLKNGQH
+5804 MDIIWLKNGQH

-5859 VCLDVTIQPIPD
+5859 VCLDVTIQPIPA
-5871 EDWEIPQEPDK
+5871 EDWEIPQESDK
-5882 VTVELIDGEEIQPKP
+5882 VTVELLDGEEIQPKP

-5959 MSRTYDSYTSSDDES
+5959 MSRTCDSYTSSDDES

-6055 FAEVFKPQTSKL
+6055 FAEVFKSQTSKL
-6067 GQTIHLECVVQSK
+6067 GQTVHLECVVQSK

-6088 KDGDEIV
+6088 KDGEEIV

-6111 LIITGFEQKDSGTYT
+6111 LIITGIEQKDTGTYT
-6126 CEASNKFGTTSHS
+6126 CEASSKFGTTSHS

-6145 SDTKGTVKNVMQGIT
+6145 SDAKGIVKNVKQGIT

-6190 LMHSKLSFEISD
+6190 LLHSKLSFQISD
-6202 VEEEFFVSADEGDED
+6202 VEEEYFVSADEGDED
-6217 ILDKQTYHEDE
+6217 NLDKQTYHEDE
-6228 NYIYIKFDTLTEA
+6228 NYIYIKFDTFTEA

-6290 IEDGLYTRFVESAPH
+6290 IEDGLHTHFVESGKF
-6305 VVSELQN
+6305 VK
-6312 QEVQEGYP
+6312 
-6320 VSFDCMI
+6320 SFC
-6327 AGYPPPAVRWFKDGK
+6327 F
-6342 LIEENDHYM
+6342 L
-6351 INEDQD
+6351 
-6357 GCHQLILTSVILSDM
+6357 
-6372 GVYRCVAENYIG
+6372 
-6384 VASTKAELRVDISS
+6384 
-6398 SDYDTAEATETSSYV
+6398 
-6413 SAQASLTREQN
+6413 
-6424 LEGVESQAEEEQ
+6424 
-6436 LPQIMEELHD
+6436 
-6446 VFVTAGAPI
+6446 
-6455 LKLQIKVKG
+6455 LKL
-6464 YPIPRVYWFKSG
+6464 
-6476 KPLRATDAILMT
+6476 
-6488 DNKGDHSLEIL
+6488 
-6499 NVSKEA
+6499 
-6505 GGEYA
+6505 
-6510 AYISNSSG
+6510 
-6518 SAYTSAIVHVQS
+6518 
-6530 SGEEIEKGMPEEKPG
+6530 
-6545 KPEKLV
+6545 
-6551 PPRFLEKFISKNV
+6551 
-6564 RKGTSITLTVRVE
+6564 
-6577 GSPIPDITWLKEESV
+6577 
-6592 EDVIWIK
+6592 
-6599 QDTPGY
+6599 
-6605 KLASSKMQHSLIL
+6605 
-6618 LDIGKE
+6618 
-6624 YTGVYTCIATNK
+6624 
-6636 AGQSICSAHLEV
+6636 
-6648 VDEIE
+6648 
-6653 ASREESTTVKEAIVQ
+6653 
-6668 TFLHRPQETDQKE
+6668 HR
-6681 PEKNQKEILLEV
+6681 
-6693 SGEVPTTTT
+6693 
-6702 FPHFSLADVGTEEF
+6702 H
-6716 LQKLTSQI
+6716 
-6724 TQMVS
+6724 
-6729 AKISQTSLRVPGA
+6729 
-6742 ESDEETKTPSPSPR
+6742 
-6756 HGRSRPSSIVNES
+6756 
-6769 SSESDDAE
+6769 
-6777 TRGEVFDIYVATADY
+6777 
-6792 NPLPT
+6792 
-6797 EKESIHLKERQ
+6797 
-6808 YVEILDSAHPLKWL
+6808 
-6822 VRTKPTKTTPAR
+6822 
-6834 QGWVSPAYLDKRLK
+6834 
-6848 FSAEVAQESSE
+6848 
-6859 FSGEIE
+6859 
-6865 SEEEY
+6865 
-6870 RRKLYLIVQDL
+6870 
-6881 IATEKEFTRD
+6881 
-6891 LQFFV
+6891 
-6896 DHHVKQTETSPH
+6896 
-6908 VPPSVANSKQTIF
+6908 
-6921 QNINEI
+6921 
-6927 TDFHISTFLNDLIKC
+6927 
-6942 QTDDDIALCFI
+6942 
-6953 KNKDGFDKYM
+6953 
-6963 QYLVGRVQSE
+6963 
-6973 SHITNPAVQDFFNK
+6973 
-6987 YTDEVSSTQDPSEP
+6987 
-7001 LVLPVHAYLE
+7001 
-7011 KPPNRLLKYQN
+7011 
-7022 VIKELIRN
+7022 
-7030 KARNN
+7030 NN
-7035 KNCAL
+7035 
-7040 LEEAYAIVSA
+7040 
-7050 LPKRADNN
+7050 
-7058 LHVSM
+7058 
-7063 IENYPGTLES
+7063 
-7073 LGDPIRQGHFIVWEG
+7073 
-7088 APGARLSWKGHK
+7088 
-7100 RIVFL
+7100 
-7105 FKNHLLICKQKRD
+7105 
-7118 SRTDSQCY
+7118 
-7126 IFKNLMKLTNIDV
+7126 
-7139 NDFVEGDE
+7139 
-7147 RSFEIWHERED
+7147 
-7158 SVRKYTLQA
+7158 
-7167 RTVNI
+7167 
-7172 KISWVKDI
+7172 
-7180 SGIQQRFSLPAWN
+7180 
-7193 PPEFVE
+7193 
-7199 KLADCIAEMGQTV
+7199 
-7212 KLACLVIGNPKPIVT
+7212 
-7227 WYKDGKPVEVDPHH
+7227 
-7241 IIIEDE
+7241 
-7247 DGSCTLILDTLT
+7247 
-7259 AADSGQYMCY
+7259 
-7269 AASAAG
+7269 
-7275 NASTLGKILVQV
+7275 
-7287 SPRFVSRLRNSPF
+7287 
-7300 VENEDTQFAC
+7300 
-7310 TIEAAP
+7310 
-7316 VPQIKWSIDGSPLTN
+7316 
-7331 KTKYQTFYDQQFGV
+7331 
-7345 ALLVIKNTEK
+7345 
-7355 NDLGVY
+7355 
-7361 ECEVTN
+7361 
-7367 KLGTARDVAELYLQ
+7367 
-7381 APVLIPE
+7381 
-7388 RKGSQVVMIEVT
+7388 
-7400 EQETKVPKKTIII
+7400 
-7413 EETITTVVKSP
+7413 
-7424 KVKRRRSSSTSPA
+7424 
-7437 RSPRPQE
+7437 
-7444 TIPEIPFSARPKK
+7444 
-7457 PTPKFQSEPRQT
+7457 
-7469 PMKKPP
+7469 
-7475 IPAVMITEPEEQGAT
+7475 
-7490 AKHVFVET
+7490 
-7498 KEQKPSW
+7498 
-7505 IEVEE
+7505 
-7510 VIEFK
+7510 
-7515 VTQSTKPERKRSA
+7515 
-7528 SPSTMTLSEQ
+7528 
-7538 RQVRHRSSSPRPKR
+7538 
-7552 RLKGDPNINNSN
+7552 
-7564 NNLVEQMRSAVSE
+7564 
-7577 ENLTNVDVQSLVCEP
+7577 
-7592 ETTTEIE
+7592 
-7599 PITSDDI
+7599 
-7606 NPDCIF
+7606 
-7612 DYFSDTSDEASAHAL
+7612 
-7627 NKHNIQSNVTEDQCK
+7627 
-7642 SNTQL
+7642 
-7647 LEVETPL
+7647 
-7654 VAHVG
+7654 
-7659 ETIMLSFETPEPMDD
+7659 
-7674 EHLSIKNLPDIKTAS
+7674 
-7689 PLAVVDLPLDI
+7689 
-7700 SDDEI
+7700 
-7705 EEFKPEHEEEIH
+7705 
-7717 TEDEHVIIDEPPEP
+7717 
-7731 SNDDLINRDTKILT
+7731 
-7745 HNGKLLTLE
+7745 
-7754 DLEDYIPAQGETYKC
+7754 
-7769 EDSVDQDFPS
+7769 
-7779 AVDSNEPC
+7779 
-7787 EISVLQAEINEPTIG
+7787 
-7802 KPVLL
+7802 
-7807 NVGRPVVP
+7807 
-7815 KMKPSYLH
+7815 
-7823 QFGDQRPGGV
+7823 
-7833 FMSTSRVTEM
+7833 
-7843 HSMGPSNL
+7843 
-7851 SVHVSGSCTESV
+7851 
-7863 IHSSTATEKKPPF
+7863 
-7876 ELKTSF
+7876 
-7882 CTEVQCSVDSGQP
+7882 
-7895 SFKTEVSTRTL
+7895 
-7906 NYGETVTLHINKKD
+7906 
-7920 PPEEPSKSKH
+7920 
-7930 DKPQK
+7930 

>member
-20 TGKDATLACQII
+20 AGKDATLACQII

-40 WEKDKAPVRSGGR
+40 WEKEKAPVKSGGR
-53 FKTAEDGDL
+53 FKTVEDGDL

-78 ICRANNTVG
+78 ICRAKNTVG
-87 EAYTAVSLQV
+87 EAYAAVTLRV
-97 GVEAASGAP
+97 GVEQEGGLGVQCAP
-106 SFTLRPCSL
+106 FFLLKPCSL

-130 GNPPPSIHWEK
+130 GNPTPSVHWQK
-141 DGVSVGGGG
+141 DGEVVGGDGG
-150 NGGGCN
+150 NN
-156 RYSVETALDGSTLKI
+156 RYSVETASDSSTLKI
-171 YCVRFSDGGAL
+171 YCVRFTDGGAL

-195 VAALAVLS
+195 VAALVVLS
-203 PDGAAHP
+203 PDD
-210 PHPAAPES
+210 AAPLHSATSES
-218 FKPSLLSQLQQR
+218 GYAKTSLLSQLQQR
-230 RAQMRGPDILT
+230 REQIRCSEIPT
-241 SDASPAPAGHPLWR
+241 SAASSDTSFPPPSAGRHLSR
-255 DYEKAGSCRS
+255 DYEKAGSYRS
-265 PHAPLPA
+265 SYAPLSGTG
-272 ACAGAGPGASSA
+272 AGAGSGSSAA

-308 PKPEIVWKKDGEA
+308 PKPEILWKKDGEV
-321 ICSGRRHVIFDD
+321 ICSGRRHVLFDD

-339 LRILYCKLSDN
+339 LRILYCKQNDN

-371 VKEPSVSFKT
+371 VKEPSISFKT

-409 FLEETEIAESTKYKI
+409 FLEETEIAESTKYQI

-492 KNIRWTRN
+492 KNIRWTKN
-500 GKELEQNVRTTITV
+500 GKELEPNDRTTITV
-514 SGMRHTLTIRECK
+514 SGKRHTLTIRECK

-554 VPPYPP
+554 VPPHPP

-583 PPVPVTG
+583 PPAPVTG
-590 YIIEKKTVGSNTWT
+590 YIIEKKKVGSNTWT
-604 RCHTTDKIVAQEFTM
+604 RCHTTDKITAQEFTV
-619 SGLPEE
+619 SGLPEG

-646 PGTFHIEPRASIEK
+646 PGTFHFEPKASIET

-680 AIAPGMWFLNGKA
+680 TIAPGMWFINEKA
-693 IQSNDNYT
+693 IQSSQNYT
-701 IQRTKN
+701 VQRTKN

-722 IEVKFVARN
+722 IEVKFVASN
-731 TESTAKLR
+731 AESTAKLR
-739 VKALPLAPVNF
+739 VKALPVAPVNF
-750 RNKSA
+750 TNKSA
-755 EKEIILASLKGTA
+755 EKEIISVSQKGTA

-794 KYEFQSLDQ
+794 KYEFQTLDQ

-821 CVCDGNKMSFQLCI
+821 CVCDGNKMSFQLYV
-835 KETSRFF
+835 KETSHFF
-842 NKDKVER
+842 NKEKVER

-859 EFFIETVDADIKVQW
+859 EFFIETVDTYTKVQW
-874 YKDGK
+874 YKNGK
-879 EIKRTKRFTPESKGK
+879 EIKQTKKFTKESKGK

-922 DLKIIDAC
+922 DLKIMEA
-930 VKFINKPKTPPEVI
+930 
-944 AIASESLELS
+944 
-954 CEVSP
+954 
-959 DNAVV
+959 
-964 VWKKDQ
+964 
-970 KVVKQDQR
+970 
-978 ITIISQGTQRKLV
+978 
-991 IRKVQQSDQGNYTC
+991 
-1005 TSNDDNLTFQVK
+1005 
-1017 IKEPAATIM
+1017 AATIM

-1035 TASVG
+1035 TASAG
-1040 EKVVLVCDVS
+1040 EKVVLVCEVS
-1050 QSTVEGK
+1050 QSNVEGK

-1070 VSVESEG
+1070 VNVESEG

-1085 NAKSGE
+1085 NIKSGE
-1091 TGEYVFKTKA
+1091 SGEYVFKTKA
-1101 DEIAMNITVKEPAA
+1101 DEI
-1115 TIMKKSTTQTEYTAS
+1115 
-1130 VGEKVV
+1130 G
-1136 LVCDVSQS
+1136 
-1144 TVEGKWYKKGQ
+1144 
-1155 EVKLSKAVSVESEGT
+1155 
-1170 TRRLVLHN
+1170 
-1178 AKSGETGE
+1178 
-1186 YVFKTKADEIAMNI
+1186 
-1200 TVKEPAATI
+1200 
-1209 MKKSTT
+1209 
-1215 QTEYTASVGE
+1215 
-1225 KVVLVCDV
+1225 
-1233 SQSTVE
+1233 
-1239 GKWYKKGQ
+1239 
-1247 EVKLSKAVSVESE
+1247 
-1260 GTTRRLVLHNA
+1260 
-1271 KSGETGEYVFKTK
+1271 
-1284 ADEIAMNITVKEPAA
+1284 
-1299 TIMKKST
+1299 
-1306 TQTEYSA
+1306 
-1313 SVGEKVVL
+1313 
-1321 VCDVSQS
+1321 
-1328 TVEGKWYKKGQEV
+1328 
-1341 KLSKAVSVESEGTTR
+1341 
-1356 RLVLHNAKSGET
+1356 
-1368 GEYVFK
+1368 
-1374 TKVDEIA
+1374 
-1381 MNVTVKEPV
+1381 MNVTVKEPE
-1390 PMFVNKDSVQKE
+1390 PGFVNKESVEKQITVRASENAILSCEVSQLKTEVKWSKSGKILSPSWKVKLESDGRIRKLVIQNAELKDGGNYICEAAGEKLIFHIEVTELEAGFANKDSVQKE
-1402 VKVRASENAIL
+1402 VKVCQSENAILSCEMSQSKTEVKWFRDGKLLSQSKKMKLESDGKIRKLIIQNVQSKDGGDYICEAGGEKLTFNIQVTEPKPVFANKELVQKELKVRASDNAIL

-1431 ILSPSQKLKLESD
+1431 ILSSSQKVKPESD
-1444 GRIRKLII
+1444 GKIRRLII
-1452 HNAELKDG
+1452 QNAELQDG

-1469 EKLIFQIEVTDLA
+1469 EKLIFHVEVTELETGFANKDSVQKVVKVQQSENATLSCEVSQSKTEVKWFRDGKLLSRSKKMKLESDGKIRKLIIQNVEPKDRGEYVCEA
-1482 ILFTK
+1482 VGEKLTFSIQVTELPILFTK

-1495 CSDTVVFTC
+1495 CNDTVVLTC
-1504 ELNQAKGDVLWRR
+1504 ELNQAKSDVLWRR
-1517 NGTEIKPTRRLKIR
+1517 NGTEIKPSRRLKIR

-1537 SLTICEVTAEDEGEY
+1537 SLTICEVTTEDEGEY

-1567 EVPKIIKFES
+1567 KVPKVIKFES
-1577 ELHGVVAVEGEDA
+1577 ELHSVVAVEGEDA
-1590 TFKCSVSHEDAV
+1590 AFKCTVSHEDAA

-1624 INHGLTITN
+1624 TNHGLTITN
-1633 LILKDACEISAQVGN
+1633 LILKDACEISAQAENV
-1648 LKTSAK
+1648 KTTAK

-1661 ALFKKKLENMTVE
+1661 ALFTKKLGNLTVE
-1674 EKERAVLEVEFSKPC
+1674 EKDTAILEVELSKPC
-1689 DEVKW
+1689 GEVKW

-1701 QPDEKIDIK
+1701 QPDGKIDIK
-1710 VDGNKQILT
+1710 VDENKQTLT

-1728 GNYCCET
+1728 GNYSCET

-1740 KAKLNVEMRKIKLMK
+1740 KAKLNVEMRKIKLIK
-1755 GLEEVKVYEKETC
+1755 GLGEMKVHERGTC
-1768 TFEVELSHEDVE
+1768 TFEIELSHEDVE
-1780 TTWLKDS
+1780 TTWLKDNV
-1787 IRMKSGANCRI
+1787 RMKSGANCRI

-1813 VEDSG
+1813 IEDSG
-1818 LISFKAEDIRTSGR
+1818 LVSFKAEDIRTSGR

-1853 KDKIIFECEL
+1853 KDKVIFECEL

-1872 FKDNVE
+1872 FKDDVE
-1878 IKPGKGYSIISK
+1878 IKPGKGYSLISK
-1890 GRQRSLIIHHCGN
+1890 GRQRSLIIHRCGN

-1930 VIRPL
+1930 IIRPL

-1953 HDEVDFQWFKN
+1953 HDEVDCQWLKN
-1964 GVKIKAGENVKIRQE
+1964 DVKIRAGENVKIRQE
-1979 GRTHILLFKSVKTE
+1979 GRNHILFFKSAKTE

-2004 ANSKAL
+2004 AASKAF
-2010 LRVKELAAKIV
+2010 LRVKELPVKIV
-2021 KPLKEKIGIEKHRV
+2021 KPLKEKIGIENHRV
-2035 IFECRVSRPN
+2035 IFECKVSRPN
-2045 AAVKWCYK
+2045 AAVKWYCK
-2053 GKEIHPSN
+2053 GKEVHPSK

-2069 VYRKLIINTVAFEDE
+2069 VYRKLTINNVAFGDE
-2084 GSYTCD
+2084 GSYMCD

-2105 SITIIKQLCD
+2105 TITITKQLCD

-2128 EISIADVKPPKWIL
+2128 ELSIADVKPPKWIL
-2142 NGEVLQASEDVD
+2142 NGEILQASEDVD
-2154 IEHCGTIHRLTLK
+2154 IEHCGIIHRLTLK
-2167 KTNCKMTGV
+2167 KTNCKMTGLL
-2176 VQFVAGKSKSE
+2176 QFIAGKSKSE
-2187 ARITIKEPPTEVVR
+2187 ARLTIKEPPTEVVR
-2201 KLQNITVEER
+2201 QLQNITVEER

-2245 QNKNVLELIISN
+2245 QNKNELELTISN

-2269 SSNAQTTTKLTVE
+2269 SSNAQTTAMLTVE
-2282 ALKIEITKHLE
+2282 ALKIKIIKHFE

-2316 QWFLND
+2316 QWYLND
-2322 TPLYANN
+2322 TPLHSNE
-2329 FNEIKKKGKK
+2329 FNEIKKQGKR

-2398 SKPKVIPVWKKDDV
+2398 SKPKANPVWKKDDV

-2435 LNKTDAGLY
+2435 LNKSDAGLY
-2444 TCDIGSDKASAKVM
+2444 TCDIGSDKASAKVS

-2494 YYWTVNGLS
+2494 YYWTVNRLL

-2514 IGRKYVLNIK
+2514 IGRKYILNIK
-2524 QTTLADAGEVIF
+2524 EAALSDAGEVIF

-2548 VKEKPAEITKQLENL
+2548 VKEKPAEIKKQLENL
-2563 VATVGEEI
+2563 VAIVGEEI
-2571 VLSCETSKTD
+2571 ELSCETSKPD

-2586 FKEDKRIRKSNKYE
+2586 FKDDKRIRKSHRYE

-2605 TVNKL
+2605 AVNKL
-2610 IIHQA
+2610 IIHQV
-2615 TTKDCGEYTCKT
+2615 TTKDSGEYACGTE
-2627 GTSKTTATVIV
+2627 TSKTTATVIV
-2638 NEVVNRFI
+2638 NEVVNRFT

-2655 EKGTAVFEC
+2655 EKGTTVFEC
-2664 ETEQPASKVVWR
+2664 ETEQIADKVVWR

-2704 EKSDSDHYTCDIGN
+2704 EKIDSDHYTCDIGN
-2718 AHSRAHLTVTASPTT
+2718 AQSRAHLTVAGQKVRIVEDLEDIEVLEGESATFKCKISPPDYGNIHWFLDKTPLHSNDVNEIKSLEDGYHILT
-2733 FKQEL
+2733 VKKLSVKDSGNITFEAGDKKTSAALTVKALPVLFKQEL
-2738 KDEEA
+2738 QNEEA
-2743 QEDDTAI
+2743 EEDGTATLRCELTKSGASVEWKKGSVI
-2750 LCCETSRPNIAV
+2750 LCPSE
-2762 QWTKGFTPLHAS
+2762 KH
-2774 AKYEMKQKGLIVEL
+2774 EMKQKGAITEL
-2788 VIHKLK
+2788 SIHNLK
-2794 SEDSGRYT
+2794 IEDTGTYICDT
-2802 CNIGDQQTSASLKV
+2802 GDQQTKACLKV
-2816 NALPVLFKQ
+2816 KALPVLFKQELQNEEAEENGTATLRCELTKPGASVEWKKGSVILCPSEKHEMKQKGAITELSIHNLKIEDTGTYVCDTGDQQTKACLKVKALPVLFKQELQNEEAEENGTATLRCELTKPGASVEWKKGSVILCSSEKHEMKQKGAITELSIHNLKIEDTGTYICDTGDQQTKACLKVKALPVLFKQELQNEEAEENGTATLCCELTKPGASVEWKKGSVILCPSEKHEMKQKGAITELSIHNLKIEDTGTYICDTGDQQTKACLKVKALPVLFKQ
-2825 VLENKEAEEGS
+2825 VLQNEEAEEGS
-2836 TTTLHCE
+2836 TATLHCE
-2843 LTKSDASIEWRK
+2843 LTKPDAPLQWRK
-2855 GTVVLHSS
+2855 GTVVLHPSD
-2863 VKYKVKQ
+2863 KYKVKQ
-2870 EGPIAE
+2870 EGPVAELLICNLKLEDTGEYTCDSGDQQTTASLKVTVLPVLFKKKLQNKEHKEGSVATLQCELTKPDAPVKWKKGSMLLDANDKYEMKQKGSNVE
-2876 LIIFNLK
+2876 LIIHDIKLEDAGQYTCDSGDEQTTASLKVKALPVLFKQELQSKEAEEGSTVSLCCEVTKHDAPVQWKKGSSILDSSNKYEMKQEGSIIELHIHNLK
-2883 PEDTGEY
+2883 PEDAGEYTCDSGDQQTTAFLKVKALPVLFKKELHNQEVEEDSTAKLICEVTKPDAPVKWRKGSMLLEPSSKHEMKQKGPCVELLIHSLKLEDAGEY

-2904 VKALPVLFKKKLQNK
+2904 VKALPVLFKQELQSK
-2919 EHKEGSVATLRCELS
+2919 EAEEGSTVSLCCEVT
-2934 KSDAPVK
+2934 KHDAPVQ
-2941 WKKGSTLIITNDK
+2941 WKKGSSILDSSNK
-2954 YEMKQEGSNVEL
+2954 HEMKQEGSIIELHIHNLKPEDAGEYTCDSGDQQTTAFLKVKGISEGISRTVAHQKILIVALPVLFKKELHNQEVEEDSTAKLICEVTKPDAPVKWRKGSMLLEPSSKHEMKQKGPCVEL
-2966 IIHDLKLEDAG
+2966 LIHSLKLEDAG
-2977 EYTCDSGDEQTTASL
+2977 EYTCDSGDQQTTASL
-2992 KVKALPVHFKKELQ
+2992 KVKALPVLFKQELQ
-3006 NMEAHE
+3006 SKEIE
-3012 GDTATFCCELTK
+3012 EDSTAILNCEISK
-3024 ADAPVK
+3024 PGAPVE
-3030 WRKGSLS
+3030 WRKGSVV
-3037 LHPSDKHEMKQN
+3037 LHPSDKHEMKQK
-3049 GSTVELLIHNLKLED
+3049 GSCVELLIHNLKAED
-3064 SGEYTCDSG
+3064 AGKYTCDSE
-3073 DKKTKSCLKVKALP
+3073 DQQTMAFLKVKALP
-3087 VVFKQ
+3087 VLFKQ

-3112 KPGVPVEWRKGSV
+3112 KPDAPVEWRKGSV

-3136 QTGSCVELFIHSLKV
+3136 QTGSCVELVIHSLKV

-3161 GDQKTTASLKVKAL
+3161 GDQKTTASLRVKVL
-3175 PVVFKQELQNKE
+3175 PVLFKEELQN
-3187 VEEDSTAILHCE
+3187 VEAEEGSTATLHCL
-3199 ISKPGVPV
+3199 ISKPNAPV
-3207 EWRKGSV
+3207 KWRKGS
-3214 VLHPSEKHEM
+3214 LLIQPNEKYEM
-3224 KQTGSCV
+3224 KQKGPYV
-3231 ELFIHSLK
+3231 ELLIHSLK
-3239 VEDAGKYTCDSGDKK
+3239 VEDAG
-3254 TTASLKVKA
+3254 
-3263 LPVVFKQE
+3263 E
-3271 LQNKEAEEDST
+3271 
-3282 AILHC
+3282 
-3287 EISKPGVPVEWRKG
+3287 
-3301 SVVLHPSEKHEMKQT
+3301 
-3316 GSCVELFIHSL
+3316 
-3327 KVEDAGKYTCDSGD
+3327 YTCDSGD
-3341 QKTMAILKVKALP
+3341 Q
-3354 VVFKQELQNKE
+3354 
-3365 AEEDSTAILHCEIS
+3365 
-3379 KPGVPVEWRKGSVVL
+3379 
-3394 HPSEKH
+3394 
-3400 EMKQTGSCVEL
+3400 QTTS
-3411 FIHSLKVEDAGKYT
+3411 
-3425 CDSGDQKTTASLK
+3425 SLK
-3438 VKALPVVFKQELQN
+3438 VKVLPV
-3452 KEAEEDSTAIL
+3452 
-3463 HCEISKPGVPVE
+3463 
-3475 WRKGSVVLHPSEKYK
+3475 
-3490 MKQTGSCVELLI
+3490 
-3502 HNLKDDDAGKYT
+3502 
-3514 CDSGDQKTMAI
+3514 
-3525 LNVKALPVVFKQ
+3525 
-3537 ELQNKEA
+3537 
-3544 EEDSTAIL
+3544 
-3552 QCEISKPGVPVEW
+3552 
-3565 RKGSV
+3565 
-3570 VLHPSEKHEMK
+3570 
-3581 QTGSCV
+3581 
-3587 ELFIHSLKV
+3587 
-3596 EDAGKY
+3596 
-3602 TCDSGDQKTMAI
+3602 
-3614 LKVKAL
+3614 
-3620 PVVFKQELQ
+3620 
-3629 NKEAEEDST
+3629 
-3638 AILHCEI
+3638 
-3645 SKPGVPVEWR
+3645 
-3655 KGSVVLHPSEKH
+3655 
-3667 EMKQTGS
+3667 
-3674 CVELFIHSLKVED
+3674 
-3687 AGKYTCDS
+3687 
-3695 GDQKTTASL
+3695 
-3704 KVKAL
+3704 
-3709 PVVFKQELQNKEA
+3709 
-3722 EEDST
+3722 
-3727 AILHCEISKPGVP
+3727 
-3740 VEWRKGSVVLHPSE
+3740 
-3754 KHEMKQT
+3754 
-3761 GSCVELLIHNLKDDD
+3761 
-3776 AGKYTCDSGDQKTMA
+3776 
-3791 ILKVKALPVVF
+3791 
-3802 KQELQNKEADEDST
+3802 
-3816 AILQCEISKPGV
+3816 
-3828 PVEWMKG
+3828 
-3835 SVVLHPSEKH
+3835 
-3845 EMKQT
+3845 
-3850 GSCVELF
+3850 
-3857 IHSLKVE
+3857 
-3864 DAGKYTCDSGD
+3864 
-3875 QKTMAILKVKALPVV
+3875 
-3890 FKQEL
+3890 
-3895 QNKEAEE
+3895 
-3902 DSTAILHCE
+3902 
-3911 ISKAGVPVEW
+3911 
-3921 RKGSVVLHPSEKHEM
+3921 
-3936 KQTGSCVEL
+3936 
-3945 FIHSLKVEDAGKY
+3945 
-3958 TCDSGDQKTTASLK
+3958 
-3972 VKALPVVFKQELQN
+3972 
-3986 KEAEEDST
+3986 
-3994 AILHCEISKPGVPV
+3994 
-4008 EWRKGSVVL
+4008 
-4017 HPSEKHEMKQTGSCV
+4017 
-4032 ELLIHNLKDDDAG
+4032 
-4045 KYTCDSGDQMTTASL
+4045 
-4060 KVKALPILFKQ
+4060 LFKQ
-4071 ELQNEEAEEDSTV
+4071 ELQNEEAEEDSTAI
-4084 KLYCVVTKPNALVE
+4084 LCCEVTKPNASVE
-4098 WRKGSMI
+4098 WRKGSVV

-4114 KQKGRNHELII
+4114 KQKGPCHELLI
-4125 HSLKLEDAG
+4125 HHLKLEDAS

-4143 LTTASLKIN
+4143 LTRASLKVN

-4172 ATLRCEITKPDA
+4172 ATLRCEITKSDA
-4184 LVKWRKGSLV
+4184 PVKWRKGSLV
-4194 LCPSDKYEIKQEGS
+4194 LNPSDKYEMKQEGS
-4208 TCDLL
+4208 ICDLL

-4224 YTCYSGEQQTTASLR
+4224 YTCYSRDQQTTASLR

-4251 QSVEAEEDSTA
+4251 QNVEAEEDSTA
-4262 TLHCEVTKLNA
+4262 ALYCEVTKLNA

-4281 IVLHPSEKYKLKQEG
+4281 VVLHPSDKYKLKQEG
-4296 YSIKLLI
+4296 SSIKLLI

-4309 DADEYTCDSGDQQ
+4309 DAGEYTCDSGDQQ
-4322 TTASLKVKVLP
+4322 TTASLKVKALP
-4333 VSFKQE
+4333 VLFKQELQDTEAEENSSAILSCEITKPDAPVAWRKGSIVLYPSDKYDMMVKGSSIELLIRNIKPEDRGEYTCDSGDQKTTASLKVKALPVFFTQE
-4339 LENTEAEEDGMAM
+4339 LENTEAEEGSMAT
-4352 LCCEITKPDAPVEWK
+4352 LCCEITKPDAPMEWR
-4367 KGIVVLQSSDKYEMK
+4367 KGIVLLQSSDKYEMK
-4382 HEGSCIQLFIHD
+4382 LEGSCIQLFIHN
-4394 LKPEDQGEYTCD
+4394 LKLEDQGEYTCD

-4415 LKVNALPVLFKQEL
+4415 LKVKALPVLFKQEL

-4440 KLFCKL
+4440 KLHCEL
-4446 TKPDTAVEWRKGS
+4446 TKPDAAVEWRKGS
-4459 VVLLPCGKYEMKKK
+4459 VVLLPCGKYEMKQQ
-4473 GSIVE
+4473 GPIVE

-4491 YTCDSGDKESTASLT
+4491 YTCDSGDKQTSASLN

-4520 QEAEENNV
+4520 EEAEESNV
-4528 VTLLCELTK
+4528 VTLHCEITK
-4537 PGAPVKWRKG
+4537 PGAPVEWRKG
-4547 SLILHASDKYE
+4547 SLILHPSDKYE
-4558 MKQAGTIVQL
+4558 MKQAGAIVQL
-4568 LIYNVNME
+4568 LIHNVNVE

-4585 GDQQTDAYLKV
+4585 GDQQTTAYLKV
-4596 NAAPII
+4596 NAAPIT

-4618 TLHCELSKPNVTV
+4618 TLHCELSKPNVPV

-4641 PNEKYKMKQ
+4641 PNEKYEMKQ
-4650 DGPVQILQILD
+4650 EGPIQILQIHD
-4661 LKSDDTG
+4661 LKSEDAG

-4678 TTASVTVKVLPALF
+4678 TTGSVTVKVLPALF

-4704 QTATLHCELTKSD
+4704 HTATLHCELTKSD
-4717 ASVEWRRGSVV
+4717 VSVEWRKGSVV

-4738 QKGHIVELS
+4738 QNGPIAELL
-4747 IHNMKVE
+4747 IHNPKVE

-4771 LIVTVPDVTIVD
+4771 LIVTEPDVTIVD
-4783 GLKNVEVVEGGV
+4783 GLKNVEVVEGAD

-4825 EISVKNGNIHTMILR
+4825 EIAVQNGNIHTMLLR
-4840 KVTQD
+4840 KVTPD
-4845 DTGAVIFKVGKY
+4845 DTGAVIFKIGKY
-4857 ISSAQLNVKAT
+4857 ISSAQLNVKAIPT
-4868 PATFTQLLQS
+4868 TFTQLLQN
-4878 MKVDELETVTLMC
+4878 MEVNEVETVTLTC
-4891 ALSQANV
+4891 TLSQANV
-4898 PVVWKKGLTAISQS
+4898 PVVWKKGLTTISQS
-4912 EKYEIKQEG
+4912 EKYEIKQQG

-4930 LKSEDSGE
+4930 LKPEDSGE
-4938 YTCLSGDQQT
+4938 YTCVSGDQQT
-4948 TASLTVKVSG
+4948 TASLTIKVSE
-4958 VKIVESLKDVTVFAN
+4958 VKIVECLKDVTVFAN

-4981 VHPEN
+4981 VYPEN
-4986 FADVQWNLE
+4986 FADVQWCLG
-4995 DIPLQLNEMNEISV
+4995 DTPLQPNEMNEISV
-5009 EHGTIH
+5009 EHGMIH
-5015 TLKLKNVTQDDCGTV
+5015 TLKLKNVTQDDSATV
-5030 TIKVGKHTSSAKL
+5030 TVKVGKHTSSAKL
-5043 LVKGAPPTFTQE
+5043 LVKAAP
-5055 LQNIEAVENST
+5055 I
-5066 ATLLCKL
+5066 
-5073 SQLNVPVTWK
+5073 
-5083 MGSLAISPS
+5083 
-5092 GKYEIKQEDYMN
+5092 Y
-5104 ILLIHN
+5104 
-5110 LNLEDSGDYTCD
+5110 
-5122 SGIRQTTAVLQ
+5122 
-5133 VKASPVHFIKKLQS
+5133 FIKKLQS
-5147 QEGDEDNLLTLHCEL
+5147 QEGDEGGMLTLHCEL
-5162 TKAGAP
+5162 TKAGVP
-5168 VTWRRGAQ
+5168 VTWRRGDQ
-5176 TLCHGDKYE
+5176 KLCHGDKYE
-5185 LIQKDSTVELVIH
+5185 LFQKGSALELLIH

-5231 QELKNVE
+5231 QELKNEE

-5247 HCELSKSDAPVEW
+5247 RCELSKPDASVEW
-5260 RKRLVVLQP
+5260 RKRLAVLQP

-5276 QNGAIV
+5276 RIGAIA

-5288 VKRGDAGKYT
+5288 VKQGDAGRYS
-5298 CYFEN
+5298 CYSGN
-5303 RQTTASL
+5303 LQTTASL
-5310 TVTEPEIKV
+5310 TVRESEIKV

-5328 FAGESATFSCELSH
+5328 FAGESATFSCVLSH
-5342 KDVENVQWWLD
+5342 KEVENVQWWLD

-5367 QDGKIHTLTLQSLG
+5367 QDGNIHTLTLQSLG
-5381 TDDSGTVSFKAG
+5381 TDDSGTVTFKAG
-5393 ALISSAKLL
+5393 TLISSAKLL
-5402 VKDPTVE
+5402 VK
-5409 VVSEMEDITREEHGT
+5409 
-5424 AEFICQ
+5424 
-5430 YSRPVKAVWRRNDK
+5430 
-5444 EIQAD
+5444 
-5449 GHHVIIDQDWNVAKL
+5449 
-5464 KISDVAPADSGTYTC
+5464 
-5479 EAAGTKVAA
+5479 
-5488 VLSVPAKQPDILKGL
+5488 AKQPDILEGL

-5518 HLSRPQLHD
+5518 HLSRPELHD
-5527 CKWLMDD
+5527 YKWLMDD
-5534 IAITQTENIEM
+5534 IAITQSENVEM

-5562 SSDSCRVTFVSGN
+5562 PSDSCRVTFVSGN
-5575 AISSAYLTVKG
+5575 AMSSAYLTVKG
-5586 WHVNI
+5586 WHISI
-5591 LKTLSNTEVVQGNDA
+5591 LQNLSDTEVLRGNAA
-5606 EFECVLSEVVPTTE
+5606 EFECVLNEVVPTTE
-5620 VSWFLNETDIHSD
+5620 VSWYLNETDIQSD
-5633 EHWEKRTEKNTHKM
+5633 EHWETKAEKNTHKL
-5647 ILQNAQF
+5647 ILKNAQF

-5680 RPEDPG
+5680 PPEDPE
-5686 VVRKSH
+5686 VVRKNH

-5699 FTPLNDGGCAVLG
+5699 FTPLSNGSSVILG
-5712 YRVEMKPADSD
+5712 YHVEMKPADSD
-5723 CWLSCNTEMIEE
+5723 CWLPCNTKVIEE

-5747 GCRFRVS
+5747 GYRFRVS

-5769 TVVLE
+5769 TVLLE
-5774 VPVTIT
+5774 APVAVT
-5780 IPLSNILINN
+5780 IPLSNITIKN

-5804 MDVIWLKNGQH
+5804 INVIWLKNDQH
-5815 IETSSKYEIIPD
+5815 IEASSKYEIISD
-5827 GKKHYLIIHSC
+5827 KKKYYLIIHNCS
-5838 NAEDEGRYTC
+5838 AEDEGRYTC
-5848 MVSSEITTSAE
+5848 MVSSDIKTSAE
-5859 VCLDVTIQPIPD
+5859 VCLDVTIPPIPAQ
-5871 EDWEIPQEPDK
+5871 DWEIPQEQDK
-5882 VTVELIDGEEIQPKP
+5882 VTVELIDGEEIPPKP

-5946 QKATEIEDLSTDE
+5946 QKAMEIEDFSTDE
-5959 MSRTYDSYTSSDDES
+5959 MSRTCDSYTSSDDES

-5984 LKKAGKSTVTVAGK
+5984 LKKAGKSTITIAGK
-5998 AQTISTNK
+5998 VQTISTNK

-6014 STEYEQLQEEDPSLT
+6014 TSEPDLLQDVPVIEEDPSLV

-6040 GYKTRKEFRQQVTPV
+6040 GYRTRKELKQQVTPV
-6055 FAEVFKPQTSKL
+6055 FAEVFKSQISKL
-6067 GQTIHLECVVQSK
+6067 GQTIHLECVAQSK
-6080 SEVKVQWL
+6080 SEIKVRWL
-6088 KDGDEIV
+6088 KDGEEIV
-6095 DGRHY
+6095 DGKHY

-6105 SDGICS
+6105 SDGTCS
-6111 LIITGFEQKDSGTYT
+6111 LIIASVEQKDTGTYT

-6139 GQVTIA
+6139 GKITVS
-6145 SDTKGTVKNVMQGIT
+6145 SDAKETVKKVKQGIG

-6168 PESSSGSEV
+6168 PESSSGSDV

-6190 LMHSKLSFEISD
+6190 LLHSKLSFEFSD

-6278 RPPAAS
+6278 RPPAAI
-6284 GEDRTS
+6284 GEDQTNR
-6290 IEDGLYTRFVESAPH
+6290 EEGLHDSLVESAPH

-6312 QEVQEGYP
+6312 QDVQEGYP

-6384 VASTKAELRVDISS
+6384 VTSTKAELRVDISS

-6436 LPQIMEELHD
+6436 LPQIIEELHD
-6446 VFVTAGAPI
+6446 VFVTVGAPI
-6455 LKLQIKVKG
+6455 VKLQIKIKG
-6464 YPIPRVYWFKSG
+6464 YPIPRVYWFKNG

-6499 NVSKEA
+6499 NVSKET

-6518 SAYTSAIVHVQS
+6518 SAYTSAIIHVQS
-6530 SGEEIEKGMPEEKPG
+6530 PGEEIEKRMPEEKS
-6545 KPEKLV
+6545 EKLEKLI
-6551 PPRFLEKFISKNV
+6551 PPRFLEKFTSKNV
-6564 RKGTSITLTVRVE
+6564 KKGTSITLTVRVE
-6577 GSPIPDITWLKEESV
+6577 GSPIPDITWLKEETV
-6592 EDVIWIK
+6592 EDVVWIK

-6605 KLASSKMQHSLIL
+6605 KLASSNMQHSLIL

-6636 AGQSICSAHLEV
+6636 AGQSICSAHLDV
-6648 VDEIE
+6648 VDEVE
-6653 ASREESTTVKEAIVQ
+6653 ASTEETTTLKEAIMQ
-6668 TFLHRPQETDQKE
+6668 TFLHGPQETDHKG
-6681 PEKNQKEILLEV
+6681 PEKNQREILTEV
-6693 SGEVPTTTT
+6693 SKEVSTTTA

-6716 LQKLTSQI
+6716 LQKLSSQI

-6729 AKISQTSLRVPGA
+6729 AKITQASLRVPGA
-6742 ESDEETKTPSPSPR
+6742 ESDEEAKTPSPSPR

-6769 SSESDDAE
+6769 SSESEDAE

-6808 YVEILDSAHPLKWL
+6808 YVEVLDSAHPLKWL

-6848 FSAEVAQESSE
+6848 FSTEVALESPE
-6859 FSGEIE
+6859 FSGEFE

-6870 RRKLYLIVQDL
+6870 RRKLYLLVQDL

-6891 LQFFV
+6891 LEFFV
-6896 DHHVKQTETSPH
+6896 DHHVKHIETCPH

-6921 QNINEI
+6921 QNIHEI
-6927 TDFHISTFLNDLIKC
+6927 ADFHISTFLNDLMKC

-6953 KNKDGFDKYM
+6953 KNRDGFDKYM
-6963 QYLVGRVQSE
+6963 QYLVGRVQAE
-6973 SHITNPAVQDFFNK
+6973 SHIMNPAVQDFYNK
-6987 YTDEVSSTQDPSEP
+6987 YTDEVSSAQDPSEP
-7001 LVLPVHAYLE
+7001 PVLPIHAYLE

-7022 VIKELIRN
+7022 ILKELIRN

-7040 LEEAYAIVSA
+7040 LEEAYAVVSA

-7073 LGDPIRQGHFIVWEG
+7073 LGDPIRQGQFIVWEG

-7105 FKNHLLICKQKRD
+7105 FKNHLLICKPKRD
-7118 SRTDSQCY
+7118 SRTDTQCY

-7199 KLADCIAEMGQTV
+7199 KLADCTAEMGQTV
-7212 KLACLVIGNPKPIVT
+7212 KLACLVIGNPKPVVT
-7227 WYKDGKPVEVDPHH
+7227 WYKDGKAVEVDPHH

-7287 SPRFVSRLRNSPF
+7287 PPRFVSRLRNIPF
-7300 VENEDTQFAC
+7300 IENEDTQFAC

-7316 VPQIKWSIDGSPLTN
+7316 APQIRWSIDGSPLTN
-7331 KTKYQTFYDQQFGV
+7331 KTKYQTFYDPQFGV
-7345 ALLVIKNTEK
+7345 AVLVIKNTEK
-7355 NDLGVY
+7355 NELGIY

-7388 RKGSQVVMIEVT
+7388 RKGDQVVMIEVT

-7424 KVKRRRSSSTSPA
+7424 KVKRRRSSSISPA
-7437 RSPRPQE
+7437 RLPRSQE
-7444 TIPEIPFSARPKK
+7444 TVPEIAFSARPKR
-7457 PTPKFQSEPRQT
+7457 PTPKLQPEPRET

-7475 IPAVMITEPEEQGAT
+7475 IPAVLITEPEEQGA
-7490 AKHVFVET
+7490 AARHIFVKT
-7498 KEQKPSW
+7498 KEQEQKPSW

-7515 VTQSTKPERKRSA
+7515 VKQSTKPERKRSV
-7528 SPSTMTLSEQ
+7528 SPSTRTLSEH
-7538 RQVRHRSSSPRPKR
+7538 RQVRHRSSSPRSKR
-7552 RLKGDPNINNSN
+7552 PLTFDPNINNSN
-7564 NNLVEQMRSAVSE
+7564 NNLVEQMRSSISE
-7577 ENLTNVDVQSLVCEP
+7577 ENLNNADAQSLVCEA

-7606 NPDCIF
+7606 NLDCILDHF
-7612 DYFSDTSDEASAHAL
+7612 ADASYEASAHAV
-7627 NKHNIQSNVTEDQCK
+7627 NEYNIQPSVNEDQCK
-7642 SNTQL
+7642 SNTHL

-7674 EHLSIKNLPDIKTAS
+7674 EQLSFKNLSDIKTAS

-7700 SDDEI
+7700 SGDEM
-7705 EEFKPEHEEEIH
+7705 EEFKPEHEEEID
-7717 TEDEHVIIDEPPEP
+7717 TVDENVIIDESHEP
-7731 SNDDLINRDTKILT
+7731 SSDDLINRDTKILT

-7779 AVDSNEPC
+7779 AASSNEPC

-7823 QFGDQRPGGV
+7823 QFGDQRPGGI

-7843 HSMGPSNL
+7843 HSVGPSNL

-7930 DKPQK
+7930 DKLKK